1 MLFFMKLSGISCSLL
16 IICLLVL
23 SNCGTS
29 KPGKLKKLRYSVI
42 ESYNPSESEMSIQID
57 PSYFY
62 HPSGRNVK
70 LIPWQ
75 RGQSAFRICLFKDG
89 TISELNLIED
99 ETTIQKKEMR
109 RAAYKWLSEHRY
121 EKFELVSEL
130 QCGKII
136 FTHGITR

>member
-1 MLFFMKLSGISCSLL
+1 MLFFMKLNGTSCNLL
-16 IICLLVL
+16 IICVLVF

-29 KPGKLKKLRYSVI
+29 KPEKLKKLRYSVI
-42 ESYNPSESEMSIQID
+42 ESYKPSDSELSIQID
-57 PSYFY
+57 PSYFR
-62 HPSGRNVK
+62 HQSGRNVK

-75 RGQSAFRICLFKDG
+75 RGQSAFRICLLKDG
-89 TISELNLIED
+89 TISELDLIED

-121 EKFELVSEL
+121 EKTELVSEL

-136 FTHGITR
+136 FTY